1 MLSLSCW
8 HPELSMKKV
17 CQHCAINKPH
27 GRFVYERWW
36 ARRRSELKQTQSR
49 NAARSG
55 FPLQNR
61 ERWPEAQ
68 GCAALVAGDM
78 IWFSLISLLKL
89 FLSLCLFSGCKSL
102 KFQKQWTFSRTLS
115 WVVSQFQDCEVWT
128 CHSQIPQ
135 ICSVGVWIPNMPPI
149 ISGC

>member
-1 MLSLSCW
+1 MQTPDEDLLYVERHAEFKLLTSRA
-8 HPELSMKKV
+8 
-17 CQHCAINKPH
+17 QHEESVSTLCAINKPH

-102 KFQKQWTFSRTLS
+102 KFQKQ
-115 WVVSQFQDCEVWT
+115 
-128 CHSQIPQ
+128 
-135 ICSVGVWIPNMPPI
+135 
-149 ISGC
+149 